1 MASLRR
7 GLARIPAWVVDAGR
21 AVAVAVAVTIAIR
34 VAREP
39 GASPRPARLRAGVD
53 DRCPATGPAALAGGG
68 AGGIVCDPADL
79 LRLELPGHVGGVAA
93 GGGAV
98 YPASAGYLRW
108 ALLVAAWLVAGPIVF
123 RLFVDPEPVLPVLAE
138 LLRDAALWLAILLL
152 GDAVHSRRA
161 LSRAYRLLE
170 VERARRRGCCAT
182 CCPSRLPVG

>member
-1 MASLRR
+1 VAVLAASFAILQIYYVLNYP
-7 GLARIPAWVVDAGR
+7 GMSAALPL
-21 AVAVAVAVTIAIR
+21 AVALYT
-34 VAREP
+34 
-39 GASPRPARLRAGVD
+39 
-53 DRCPATGPAALAGGG
+53 
-68 AGGIVCDPADL
+68 
-79 LRLELPGHVGGVAA
+79 
-93 GGGAV
+93 
-98 YPASAGYLRW
+98 PASAGYLRW